1 MIVKK
6 IEEQISVLDKKF
18 DAKKTHSLLVEAI
31 VDENNKND
39 FTTRVST
46 FDHINGTEDA
56 KDEDV
61 MKMFLAL
68 CLMLLAHPKYS
79 NFPEHFKDVINAA
92 LDKFEEISHSAR
104 PLDSTTKH

>member
-6 IEEQISVLDKKF
+6 IKQPISDVDKEFEE
-18 DAKKTHSLLVEAI
+18 KKTHSLLVESI
-31 VDENNKND
+31 VDENNED
-39 FTTRVST
+39 IFTTRLST

-68 CLMLLAHPKYS
+68 CVMLIGDPKYS
-79 NFPEHFKDVINAA
+79 NFSEHSKAIINAA
-92 LDKFEEISHSAR
+92 LDKFDEISHSAR